1 MKKHYIGIL
10 LALFGSLLYSTK
22 AIFVK
27 LAYQYDVDTITI
39 LALRMLSA
47 LPFYLLI
54 QLIYRRRGQKITA
67 LPRHWAGLMVA
78 AFLGYYLASFL
89 DFWGLQFIDASVERL
104 ILFTYPTFIVIIARV
119 WLKEPITKHQLGAI
133 ALSYIGLLWVFSPQ
147 LTEFS
152 IDKAFLTGATA
163 ILGCAVSFALYMIM
177 SQQLIS
183 KFGATKYTG
192 YAMTFA
198 CCLVIGHYA
207 ATESLDHIL
216 SLEKPVYLY
225 GFSMG
230 IIATVIP
237 SYMIN
242 AAINAIG
249 ASRTAIIASVGPVS
263 TITLAYFLLD
273 ERLTWAQWT
282 GTAFIILSVTFISL
296 EKIKL
301 RKKRGLS

>member
-1 MKKHYIGIL
+1 LKAQYTGIF

-27 LAYQYDVDTITI
+27 LAYEYDVDTITI

-54 QLIYRRRGQKITA
+54 QLLYRGRGPKVIA
-67 LPRHWAGLMVA
+67 RPRHWAGLLIA
-78 AFLGYYLASFL
+78 GFLGYYLASFL
-89 DFWGLQFIDASVERL
+89 DFWGLQFIDASIERL
-104 ILFTYPTFIVIIARV
+104 ILFTYPTFILIIARV
-119 WLKEPITKHQLGAI
+119 WLKERITKHQLWAI
-133 ALSYIGLLWVFSPQ
+133 AFSYIGLIWVFSPQ
-147 LTEFS
+147 ITNFS
-152 IDKAFLTGATA
+152 FDQLFLTGASA
-163 ILGCAVSFALYMIM
+163 ILACAVSFAIYMIM

-183 KFGATKYTG
+183 KFGATRYTG

-198 CCLVIGHYA
+198 CFLVIGHYA
-207 ATESLDHIL
+207 ITESLDHIL

-225 GFSMG
+225 GFAMG
-230 IIATVIP
+230 IVATVIP

-242 AAINAIG
+242 AAIKSIG
-249 ASRTAIIASVGPVS
+249 ASRTAIIASIGPIS

-296 EKIKL
+296 EKIRIRTNKNWN
-301 RKKRGLS
+301 